1 MEQLKETAF
10 NNLQILVDLKDT
22 ETITCHRREIH
33 KQDEYVQIDNI
44 SELEYALF
52 FTIHYLLTMEY
63 DENINRT
70 DLLDDID
77 LAIDHIYKNKN
88 ISKIAEENDVFW
100 DLMKSIDNQYD
111 IIKENFNKSLCN
123 IILDRFIDYTRVV
136 SYFMKKSFFV
146 LNEYNKHVH
155 FAYLSDDEED
165 DDEGQDKQEQV
176 EQLEQAGQ
184 LEQAEQLEGKKEE

>member
-44 SELEYALF
+44 SELEYSLF

-63 DENINRT
+63 DENINRN

-77 LAIDHIYKNKN
+77 LAIDHIYKNTN

-123 IILDRFIDYTRVV
+123 IILDRFIEYTKVI
-136 SYFMKKSFFV
+136 SYFMKKGHLV
-146 LNEYNKHVH
+146 LHEYHQH
-155 FAYLSDDEED
+155 IHPGFITDDEEEEEVEVEEEEE
-165 DDEGQDKQEQV
+165 DEQLEEQV
-176 EQLEQAGQ
+176 ERE
-184 LEQAEQLEGKKEE
+184 KEE

>member
-63 DENINRT
+63 DGNINRN

-77 LAIDHIYKNKN
+77 LAIDNIYKNKN

-123 IILDRFIDYTRVV
+123 IIFDRFIEYTKVI
-136 SYFMKKSFFV
+136 SYFMKKSHLV
-146 LNEYNKHVH
+146 LHEYHQH
-155 FAYLSDDEED
+155 IHPGFITDDEED
-165 DDEGQDKQEQV
+165 DDEGQEQE
-176 EQLEQAGQ
+176 EQLEQVEQ
-184 LEQAEQLEGKKEE
+184 LEQAEQLEGEKEE

>member
-22 ETITCHRREIH
+22 ETITCHRREIQ
-33 KQDEYVQIDNI
+33 KQDEYVQVDNI

-63 DENINRT
+63 DENIDRN

-77 LAIDHIYKNKN
+77 LAIDHIYKNTN

-100 DLMKSIDNQYD
+100 GQYED
-111 IIKENFNKSLCN
+111 SWLRKILKFVKIVSFIK
-123 IILDRFIDYTRVV
+123 DVD
-136 SYFMKKSFFV
+136 
-146 LNEYNKHVH
+146 
-155 FAYLSDDEED
+155 
-165 DDEGQDKQEQV
+165 
-176 EQLEQAGQ
+176 
-184 LEQAEQLEGKKEE
+184 